1 MQRSNPTLLLWELQ
15 VKLVHG
21 TLSPHW
27 LYFTSTRSQ
36 QLFGTAS
43 RSPAP
48 GGGSGVLEQETAH
61 LLQQG
66 ALVRT
71 PCFKHSYISCSQN
84 LLHSNP
90 KLIQSQTAAVKA
102 WLTPKGGHNL
112 TEQQQKRR
120 QILPSCL
127 EERAWEEKR
136 TQHLPA
142 PSSTTAGQHEHELV
156 NMSPRSRSWS
166 YQHLCVLTLNREG
179 QQVTRQ
185 EISSVFYLIGCLLTW
200 QYFSQL

>member
-1 MQRSNPTLLLWELQ
+1 MQRSNPTQLLWELQ

-27 LYFTSTRSQ
+27 LYFTSTHSQ

-61 LLQQG
+61 LLRRG

-127 EERAWEEKR
+127 EERAWEEN
-136 TQHLPA
+136 TA
-142 PSSTTAGQHEHELV
+142 PSCTEQHHSRAAWTRAGKHEPSVSVLILSASLCSDTE
-156 NMSPRSRSWS
+156 PRGAAGDKAG
-166 YQHLCVLTLNREG
+166 N
-179 QQVTRQ
+179 
-185 EISSVFYLIGCLLTW
+185 
-200 QYFSQL
+200 